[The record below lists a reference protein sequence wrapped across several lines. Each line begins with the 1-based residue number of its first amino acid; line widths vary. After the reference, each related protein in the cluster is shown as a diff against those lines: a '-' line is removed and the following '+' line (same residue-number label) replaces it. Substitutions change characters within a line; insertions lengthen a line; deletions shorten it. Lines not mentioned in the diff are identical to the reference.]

1 MPELEKYFDLQ
12 NIQEVFPRKISR
24 IDCDG
29 KIYYLKR
36 RLEKKFWRKKA
47 MKLIQNG
54 LVLFLGLRELA
65 PTANVRRASSY
76 EPKKIIDLGRKG
88 LSVPEVLYYNDDY
101 FIMTDCGETLQRH
114 IKRHPEK
121 AEQLLSQAMSQLAEL
136 HNCGDA
142 HGGAQVRNFAVRDG
156 QVTMF
161 DFEEIIP
168 EKYCENIQF
177 RDILVFLISL
187 SRDKSIDIN
196 YRELLKHYEECAA
209 KKGRTKKIFDLA
221 KRFRWLGRV
230 CESRYAK
237 LFGKDVYR
245 ISILVRQLHKAD
257 QTT

>member
-1 MPELEKYFDLQ
+1 
-12 NIQEVFPRKISR
+12 
-24 IDCDG
+24 
-29 KIYYLKR
+29 
-36 RLEKKFWRKKA
+36 
-47 MKLIQNG
+47 
-54 LVLFLGLRELA
+54 
-65 PTANVRRASSY
+65 
-76 EPKKIIDLGRKG
+76 
-88 LSVPEVLYYNDDY
+88 
-101 FIMTDCGETLQRH
+101 
-114 IKRHPEK
+114 
-121 AEQLLSQAMSQLAEL
+121 
-136 HNCGDA
+136 
-142 HGGAQVRNFAVRDG
+142 
-156 QVTMF
+156 MF

-187 SRDKSIDIN
+187 SRDKSIDFN

-209 KKGRTKKIFDLA
+209 TKGRTKKIFDLA